1 MKYVVVS
8 GGVVSGLGK
17 GVTANPY
24 LNIDAGTMSPI
35 EHGEVYVLDDGGEV
49 DLDLGNYERFMDI
62 KLTSENNI
70 TTGKVYKHVL
80 EKERKGD
87 YLGKTVQVVP
97 HITDAIQEWIERA
110 ARIPVDGQSTPA
122 DVCVIELGG
131 TIGDIE
137 SMPFINALGQFSYR
151 VGSENFCLIHV
162 SLVPVLNVVG
172 EQASF
177 LSLKISFSQK
187 TKPTQH
193 SVRDLRGLGLSPNI
207 LACRSAKPLEDNV
220 KAKLSQF
227 CQVPMENVVTL
238 YDCPNIWHIPL
249 LLKEQKAHEAILRV
263 LNLTGVAK
271 EPALEE
277 WSLMAKMSDKLHVP
291 VKIAVVGK
299 YTELLDSYLSVHK
312 ALLHASVARRK
323 KLVIDWISA
332 SELEQEAKKENPD
345 AYKAAWK
352 LLKGADGILVP
363 GGFGN
368 RGVQGKMLAAKY
380 ARENKVPYLGICLG
394 MQLAVIE
401 YARTVLG
408 LQDANSTE
416 LDRNTK
422 NPCVVFMPEGSKTHM
437 GGTMRLG
444 SRRTYF
450 QAKDSKSAKLYGNRS
465 FVDERHRHRYEVN
478 PAMVP
483 RLESAGLTFPGKDES
498 GQRMEIVELPNHPF
512 YVGAQ
517 FHPEYKSRPGKPSPL
532 RSHHIRTNWSG
543 LWRAR
548 QRTATKLPRNN
559 CLASSVQWETRESL
573 LERRSEEASQCCIQ
587 FMLMNVSCIKDD
599 FSLKN
604 SCSILGF
611 LFNMDFFTCGG
622 RETKGVQFEDLA
634 FFYETGFVKTK
645 KKNIKHK
652 QKPRPDSFASLVA
665 SLHYDSLD
673 FGLIKVKDKILT
685 MSSTVWWEG
694 AEKTRVLIASDSGCG
709 GNKPGELLTLRHPK
723 SDNGTCYL
731 FSNGM
736 LQEIQWFKQS
746 YGSWFLGDY
755 ISQDGSLYMAT
766 PVDPVFILLP
776 IFDEA
781 RMKKGEDPGKFRQLD
796 EILFVEGYPEY
807 QHLLPLAEKSMEIVC
822 QTQEVGSMKFYRLDN
837 SKVLA
842 WLTCKVSCLKKTL
855 PELDKNYAAQGEKQ
869 TLVDAVSIVGEYLK
883 TESWLKLLYDHLGL
897 EFVDPTM
904 KETNTENFPNANEN
918 KMEYSNS
925 SQEKANKK
933 TGKPGKQIKQA
944 KVETGSK
951 NIRDM
956 FSRACKKKC

>member
-17 GVTANPY
+17 GVTASSIGLILKSCGFRVTAIKIDPY

-70 TTGKVYKHVL
+70 TTGKVYKQVL

-110 ARIPVDGQSTPA
+110 ARIPVDGQSGPA

-137 SMPFINALGQFSYR
+137 SMPFIEALGQFSYR
-151 VGSENFCLIHV
+151 VGAGNFCLIHV

-172 EQASF
+172 E
-177 LSLKISFSQK
+177 QK

-207 LACRSAKPLEDNV
+207 LACRSSKPLEDNV

-227 CQVPMENVVTL
+227 CHVPMENVVTL

-249 LLKEQKAHEAILRV
+249 LLKEQKAHEAILSV
-263 LNLTGVAK
+263 LNLKGVAK
-271 EPALEE
+271 EPALED

-291 VKIAVVGK
+291 VRIAVVGK
-299 YTELLDSYLSVHK
+299 YTELLDSYLSIHK
-312 ALLHASVARRK
+312 ALLHASVARGK

-332 SELEQEAKKENPD
+332 SDLEQVAKKENPD

-363 GGFGN
+363 GGFGT
-368 RGVQGKMLAAKY
+368 RGVEGKILAAKY
-380 ARENKVPYLGICLG
+380 ARENRVPYLGICLG

-408 LQDANSTE
+408 LPDANSTE
-416 LDRNTK
+416 LDPNTK
-422 NPCVVFMPEGSKTHM
+422 SPCVIFMPEGSKTHM

-483 RLESAGLTFPGKDES
+483 RFESSGLTFTGKDET
-498 GQRMEIVELPNHPF
+498 GQRMEIVELPTHPF

-532 RSHHIRTNWSG
+532 
-543 LWRAR
+543 
-548 QRTATKLPRNN
+548 
-559 CLASSVQWETRESL
+559 
-573 LERRSEEASQCCIQ
+573 
-587 FMLMNVSCIKDD
+587 
-599 FSLKN
+599 
-604 SCSILGF
+604 F
-611 LFNMDFFTCGG
+611 L
-622 RETKGVQFEDLA
+622 
-634 FFYETGFVKTK
+634 
-645 KKNIKHK
+645 
-652 QKPRPDSFASLVA
+652 
-665 SLHYDSLD
+665 
-673 FGLIKVKDKILT
+673 GLI
-685 MSSTVWWEG
+685 G
-694 AEKTRVLIASDSGCG
+694 AAS
-709 GNKPGELLTLRHPK
+709 GELDSVLLQQICQETVPSRPQ
-723 SDNGTCYL
+723 
-731 FSNGM
+731 SNGK
-736 LQEIQWFKQS
+736 LEKVYWKGAAKKPVS
-746 YGSWFLGDY
+746 VLY
-755 ISQDGSLYMAT
+755 SLCDR
-766 PVDPVFILLP
+766 V
-776 IFDEA
+776 
-781 RMKKGEDPGKFRQLD
+781 
-796 EILFVEGYPEY
+796 
-807 QHLLPLAEKSMEIVC
+807 
-822 QTQEVGSMKFYRLDN
+822 
-837 SKVLA
+837 
-842 WLTCKVSCLKKTL
+842 
-855 PELDKNYAAQGEKQ
+855 
-869 TLVDAVSIVGEYLK
+869 
-883 TESWLKLLYDHLGL
+883 
-897 EFVDPTM
+897 
-904 KETNTENFPNANEN
+904 
-918 KMEYSNS
+918 YS
-925 SQEKANKK
+925 
-933 TGKPGKQIKQA
+933 
-944 KVETGSK
+944 
-951 NIRDM
+951 
-956 FSRACKKKC
+956 